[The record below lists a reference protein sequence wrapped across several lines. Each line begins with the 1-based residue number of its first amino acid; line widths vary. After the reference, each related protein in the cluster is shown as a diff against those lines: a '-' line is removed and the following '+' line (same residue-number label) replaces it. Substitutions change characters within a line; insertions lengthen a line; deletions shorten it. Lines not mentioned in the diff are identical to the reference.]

1 MRGVGVGD
9 EQKTNKLLIIVEAP
23 LRRVTCISEMREFKT
38 HSLQQTRHVVM
49 FRVMRPP
56 LPPALQAL

>member
-23 LRRVTCISEMREFKT
+23 LRRVISEMREFKT

>member
-9 EQKTNKLLIIVEAP
+9 ARKTNKLLIIVEAP
-23 LRRVTCISEMREFKT
+23 LRRVISEMREFKT
-38 HSLQQTRHVVM
+38 HSLQQTRHAVM